1 MRTLVTS
8 EMSSAVVDELGSG
21 SSRAVT
27 RVAAHAC
34 ELVGVAER

>member
-21 SSRAVT
+21 GSEGGNEGGGT
-27 RVAAHAC
+27 C
-34 ELVGVAER
+34 M